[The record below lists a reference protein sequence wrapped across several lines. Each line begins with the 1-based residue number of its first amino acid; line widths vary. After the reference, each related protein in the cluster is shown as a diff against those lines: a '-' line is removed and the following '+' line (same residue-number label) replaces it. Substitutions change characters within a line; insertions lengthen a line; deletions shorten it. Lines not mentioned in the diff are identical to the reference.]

1 MLSIPSAKHILAIRL
16 IPIRGVL
23 RSAAPA
29 VLLCLWAAA
38 CSSGP
43 PVPEFQAERA
53 WSHLVA
59 QVAFG
64 PRHPGHRGH
73 ARQLDWLREQTG
85 SRADTVLLQ
94 AFTAPGD
101 DGRPVRWTNV
111 VARFRPEAAERI
123 LLVAHRDTRRRAGG
137 SAQEM
142 DRGRPVPG
150 ANLNAS
156 GVAVLVEL
164 AQLLRQQP
172 PPVGVDLLFADG
184 EDVSDSAAF
193 AGTRHFLASMPG
205 YRARY
210 AVVLQGVGD
219 YEPRFPVDP
228 ASDRGAGERIWAAAR
243 RLGHDSVF
251 VAEAGRPLRS
261 PAETLR
267 AAGIPAVVVRD
278 PQYGPANLRWH
289 SVDDRPQFLKRE
301 TLGAVGE
308 TLAAAL
314 YTEPPDP
321 ER

>member
-1 MLSIPSAKHILAIRL
+1 
-16 IPIRGVL
+16 VL

-29 VLLCLWAAA
+29 VLLCLAA
-38 CSSGP
+38 SGCERR
-43 PVPEFQAERA
+43 PEMPAFQADRA

-73 ARQLDWLREQTG
+73 ARQLAWLREQMAY
-85 SRADTVLLQ
+85 RADTVLLQ
-94 AFTAPGD
+94 PFTAPGA
-101 DGRPVRWTNV
+101 DGRPARWTNV
-111 VARFRPEAAERI
+111 VARFRPEAAERV
-123 LLVAHRDTRRRAGG
+123 LLVAHRDTRARADG
-137 SAQEM
+137 SAEEM

-184 EDVSDSAAF
+184 DDVSDAAPF
-193 AGTRHFLASMPG
+193 AGTRHFLASLPG

-210 AVVLQGVGD
+210 AVVVQGVGD

-228 ASDRGAGERIWAAAR
+228 ASDGAAGARIWEMAR
-243 RLGHDSVF
+243 RMGHDTVF
-251 VAEAGRPLRS
+251 VADGARPLRS
-261 PAETLR
+261 PAQTLS
-267 AAGIPAVVVRD
+267 AAGIPTVVIRD
-278 PQYGPANLRWH
+278 PEYGPANLRWH
-289 SVDDRPQFLKRE
+289 SVDDTPQFLKRA
-301 TLGAVGE
+301 TLSAVGE

>member
-1 MLSIPSAKHILAIRL
+1 M
-16 IPIRGVL
+16 

-29 VLLCLWAAA
+29 LLACVLAASCA
-38 CSSGP
+38 RGLS
-43 PVPEFQAERA
+43 VPAFQADRA

-73 ARQLDWLREQTG
+73 ARQLAWLREQMA

-94 AFTAPGD
+94 PFAAPGD
-101 DGRPVRWTNV
+101 DGRPVHWTNV
-111 VARFRPEAAERI
+111 VARFRPGAAERV
-123 LLVAHRDTRRRAGG
+123 LLVAHRDTRRRADG
-137 SAQEM
+137 SLQAM

-172 PPVGVDLLFADG
+172 PSVGVDLLFADG
-184 EDVSDSAAF
+184 DDVSDTAPF

-205 YRARY
+205 YRARWA
-210 AVVLQGVGD
+210 AVVEAVGD

-228 ASDRGAGERIWAAAR
+228 ASDSVAGARIWAAAR
-243 RLGHDSVF
+243 RLGHDTLF
-251 VAEAGRPLRS
+251 VADAAPPLRS
-261 PAETLR
+261 AAETLR
-267 AAGIPAVVVRD
+267 AAGIPAAVVRD
-278 PQYGPANLRWH
+278 PEYGPANARWH

>member
-1 MLSIPSAKHILAIRL
+1 MFPAIRL
-16 IPIRGVL
+16 IPTRGVL

-29 VLLCLWAAA
+29 LLLCAAA
-38 CSSGP
+38 SACAGRP
-43 PVPEFQAERA
+43 DVPEFQGDRA

-73 ARQLDWLREQTG
+73 ARQLAWLREQMAY
-85 SRADTVLLQ
+85 RADTVLVQ
-94 AFTAPGD
+94 PFTAPGD

-111 VARFRPEAAERI
+111 VARFRPDGAERV

-137 SAQEM
+137 SRDEV
-142 DRGRPVPG
+142 DRARPVPG

-164 AQLLRQQP
+164 AQLLRQEP
-172 PPVGVDLLFADG
+172 PSIGVDLLFADG
-184 EDVSDSAAF
+184 DDVSDTAPF
-193 AGTRHFLASMPG
+193 AGTRHFLAALPG

-210 AVVLQGVGD
+210 AVVLQGVAD

-228 ASDRGAGERIWAAAR
+228 ASDGAAGARVWEMAR
-243 RLGHDSVF
+243 RMGHDTLF
-251 VAEAGRPLRS
+251 VAERARPRRS
-261 PAETLR
+261 AAETLS
-267 AAGIPAVVVRD
+267 AAGIPTVVVRD
-278 PQYGPANLRWH
+278 PEYGPADLRRH
-289 SVDDRPQFLKRE
+289 SVDDRPQFLNRA
-301 TLGAVGE
+301 TLSAVGE